1 MSSIMPNHRANLLR
15 LAFWLPALFAFTMAV
30 LPHPPAL
37 PGAPSDK
44 VQHIAAFL
52 VLGSLGSLAYAQSSP
67 FRLGLGLSLFGAF
80 IEVVQAIPSLHRDSD
95 PLDWLADTAAV
106 VLVLLI
112 VRRFRARRKG
122 RIAGKH

>member
-1 MSSIMPNHRANLLR
+1 MKRAR
-15 LAFWLPALFAFTMAV
+15 AV
-30 LPHPPAL
+30 
-37 PGAPSDK
+37 
-44 VQHIAAFL
+44 AAFL

>member
-15 LAFWLPALFAFTMAV
+15 LAFWLAALFAFTMAV